1 MLVSHLL
8 IFFSLADFGFARYL
22 NGADM
27 AATLCGSPLYM
38 VSGRGLLRGRGYS
51 VRILQAPEILLGRR
65 YDNKADLWST
75 GTILYQC
82 LTGRAPFEVR
92 EERERGKEGGRFQV
106 YLLLI
111 IMCACAINVNLAH
124 CIYTLYSLSNISCTV
139 HIRVCNMGR

>member
-1 MLVSHLL
+1 MWLL
-8 IFFSLADFGFARYL
+8 
-22 NGADM
+22 
-27 AATLCGSPLYM
+27 
-38 VSGRGLLRGRGYS
+38 

-92 EERERGKEGGRFQV
+92 EREKGGERGRFQV

-111 IMCACAINVNLAH
+111 IMCTWAINVNLAH
-124 CIYTLYSLSNISCTV
+124 YIYTLYSLSNISCTCTC
-139 HIRVCNMGR
+139 VCV

>member
-1 MLVSHLL
+1 
-8 IFFSLADFGFARYL
+8 
-22 NGADM
+22 M

-92 EERERGKEGGRFQV
+92 ERERGRFQV

-111 IMCACAINVNLAH
+111 IMCTCAINVNLAH

-139 HIRVCNMGR
+139 HV